1 MENLP
6 KFSAYPW
13 ARVGR
18 VSARDARLVSAL
30 ARWIAA
36 RELSGE
42 VVRVGE
48 GVALDPHAPSCEV
61 RLAGES
67 IAVFGTAAAARAL
80 AQRTLGGPAELAAP
94 RPLGVVEHALWAL
107 AVARVVRRL
116 GVAAEVWPR
125 VEPVAPPREAIA
137 IELCGEL
144 GAVVAFVPRA
154 LELRAPPARVP
165 AWADTW
171 TIDAPVVLARCALPA
186 GAAARLAVRDLVTV
200 ERCCDLEVF
209 GGAVGLRASP
219 KALVAEVVSGYVPRD
234 MALPDD
240 ASVELTVGLG
250 TTRLSLRQV
259 MGLAVGEIVQ
269 LGRPLAGPFEVRA
282 EGRLIGRGELVD
294 VDGELA
300 VRIVSLEA

>member
-1 MENLP
+1 M
-6 KFSAYPW
+6 
-13 ARVGR
+13 
-18 VSARDARLVSAL
+18 SARDARLVSSL

-36 RELSGE
+36 RELAAD

-67 IAVFGTAAAARAL
+67 IAVYGTAAAARAL
-80 AQRTLGGPAELAAP
+80 AERALGGPAELAAP

-107 AVARVVRRL
+107 AVARVVKRL
-116 GVAAEVWPR
+116 GVPAEVWPR
-125 VEPVAPPREAIA
+125 VEPAPPPADALA
-137 IELCGEL
+137 IELASEL

-154 LELRAPPARVP
+154 LDLRPPPARVA
-165 AWADTW
+165 AWADAW
-171 TIDAPVVLARCALPA
+171 TIDAPVVLARCALPV
-186 GAAARLAVRDLVTV
+186 GAAERLAVRDLVTV
-200 ERCCDLEVF
+200 EPCCALELF
-209 GGAVGLRASP
+209 GGSVGLRACP
-219 KALVAEVVSGYVPRD
+219 NALVAEVVSGYVPRD

-240 ASVELTVGLG
+240 ASVELTVSLG

-269 LGRPLAGPFEVRA
+269 LGRPLAGPFDVRA